1 MLAGSFFTAIMR
13 GLRLHDAFIQKVAWS
28 HVKRLGDLPQHEE
41 GDVLHAAFNRADVS
55 TIHAHAASHRF
66 LA

>member
-1 MLAGSFFTAIMR
+1 M
-13 GLRLHDAFIQKVAWS
+13 HDAFIQKVAWS

-55 TIHAHAASHRF
+55 TIHAHVASHRF